1 MVADIA
7 SLSLSQPSFSHTMES
22 SQIRRTFLDFFA
34 ERGHT
39 VRPSASLIPVDPTLL
54 VTNAGMVPF
63 KPYFL
68 GEETPPYRRAVSVQK
83 CVRTIDIDII
93 GTTARH
99 TSFFEMMGN
108 FSFGDYF
115 KRDAIRWSYQLVTEG
130 FGLDP
135 ERLWFTVYETD
146 DEAAEL
152 WRSEVDAPP
161 ERIQRGGKDNFW
173 QMGVP
178 GPCGPCSEIFYDR
191 GPEFGAAGGP
201 IGGGEGRY
209 VELWNL
215 VFMQNIQDR
224 PYHVI
229 GDLPKTGV
237 DTGMGLERTAMVL
250 QGVGSAFE
258 TDAMRPVLEA
268 GVAIC
273 GVPYGQ
279 SPVSDV
285 SLRILAD
292 HGRAMTVLIADGVVP
307 SNEGRGYVLRRLIRR
322 AVRHGWQLGYEELL
336 MPRLASATVAALGDA
351 YPEVIEQYDLI
362 IKVVSQEEYRFLRTL
377 ESGYSILQGEM
388 DSLPEGESLAGEVAF
403 RLHDTYGFPFE
414 LIMEISEE
422 REVGVDK
429 GGFERL
435 MEEQRDRA
443 RRAWKGGEESAVADL
458 YRGLLDDIGTCRFI
472 GYDCEQ
478 GSAQVLSI
486 LRSGDSV
493 ATARSGD
500 QVEVFL
506 DRTPFY
512 AEAGG
517 QVGDTGT
524 IVSDTGE
531 LEISDTRHPVVG
543 LSAHHARVTRGW
555 VETGQTV
562 RAGVDALRREGIRKS
577 HTGTHILHWALREG
591 LGDHVRQA
599 GSLVTD
605 GRLRFDFSHFSGL
618 TPQELFEIDELA
630 NHKVIRNHK
639 VDTTEMHIDEARASG
654 ALAFFGDKYGEQV
667 RVVQVGDYSRE
678 LCGGTHVPTAG
689 QTGPVVML
697 GESSIGAN
705 LRRVEALTG
714 EAAYDH
720 LLKVR
725 DALDRT
731 GRELTVPWAA
741 VPERVSALLARVSEL
756 EDELEELRSARRG
769 DVAEELAARAETHNA
784 FRLVVSQQEGLDAR
798 QLRQLAL
805 GVRDRIAPGVVIV
818 GSVSGGKGAVVGT
831 VSPELV
837 GEGLSAAEMV
847 GSAARVMGGGSS
859 RDPALSQGGGPK
871 GHLLGDALEEASA
884 RAARIL
890 AEV

>member
-1 MVADIA
+1 
-7 SLSLSQPSFSHTMES
+7 MES
-22 SQIRRTFLDFFA
+22 TQVRRTFLDFFA
-34 ERGHT
+34 ERGHA

-68 GEETPPYRRAVSVQK
+68 GEETPPYKRAVSVQK

-115 KRDAIRWSYQLVTEG
+115 KRDAIRWSYELVTEG
-130 FGLDP
+130 YGLDP

-152 WRSEVDAPP
+152 WHSEVGAPR

-173 QMGVP
+173 HMGVP

-191 GPEFGAAGGP
+191 GPEFGSEGGP

-224 PYHVI
+224 PFNVV
-229 GDLPKTGV
+229 GELPRKGV

-258 TDAMRPVLEA
+258 TDVMRPVLDA
-268 GVAIC
+268 GSSIC
-273 GVPYGQ
+273 GVPFGQ

-336 MPRLASATVAALGDA
+336 MPRLASATVAALGGT
-351 YPEVIEQYDLI
+351 YPEVIDQYDLI

-377 ESGYSILQGEM
+377 DSGFSILQGEM
-388 DSLPEGESLAGEVAF
+388 DSLTEGQSLAGEVAF

-422 REVGVDK
+422 REVEVDK
-429 GGFERL
+429 GGFDRL
-435 MEEQRDRA
+435 MEQQRERA
-443 RRAWKGGEESAVADL
+443 RQAWKGGEESTAADL
-458 YRGLLDDIGTCRFI
+458 YRGLLDEIGTCEFI
-472 GYDCEQ
+472 GYDHDQ
-478 GSAQVLSI
+478 GRSRVLSI
-486 LRSGDSV
+486 LRDGEQVEV
-493 ATARSGD
+493 ARNGE

-517 QVGDTGT
+517 QVGDTGAM
-524 IVSDTGE
+524 VSDTGE
-531 LEISDTRHPVVG
+531 LEISDTRHPLVG
-543 LSAHHARVTRGW
+543 LSAHRARVKRGW
-555 VETGQTV
+555 VGTGQTV
-562 RAGVDALRREGIRKS
+562 RAGIDARRREGIRKS
-577 HTGTHILHWALREG
+577 HTATHILHWALREG

-599 GSLVTD
+599 GSLVSD
-605 GRLRFDFSHFSGL
+605 GRLRFDFSHYSGL
-618 TPQELFEIDELA
+618 EPGELSEIDRLA
-630 NHKVIRNHK
+630 NHRVIDNVN
-639 VDTTEMHIDEARASG
+639 VDTTEMHIDDARASG

-667 RVVQVGDYSRE
+667 RVVQVGDFSRE

-689 QTGPVVML
+689 QIGPVVVL

-725 DALDRT
+725 TALDRT
-731 GRELTVPWAA
+731 GRELVVPWAA
-741 VPERVSALLARVSEL
+741 VPERVEALLARVSEL
-756 EDELEELRSARRG
+756 EDELEEMRSARRG
-769 DVAEELAARAETHNA
+769 DLAEELAGSAKTHNT
-784 FRLVVSQQEGLDAR
+784 FKLVVSEQEGLDGR
-798 QLRQLAL
+798 QLRQLVL

-818 GSVSGGKGAVVGT
+818 GSATGGKGTVVGS
-831 VSPELV
+831 VSADLV
-837 GEGLSAAEMV
+837 RQGLSAADVV
-847 GSAARVMGGGSS
+847 GSAARLMGGGSS
-859 RDPALSQGGGPK
+859 RDPELSQGGGPR
-871 GHLLGDALEEASA
+871 GGRLAEALEEAADVAA
-884 RAARIL
+884 RAL

>member
-1 MVADIA
+1 
-7 SLSLSQPSFSHTMES
+7 MES
-22 SQIRRTFLDFFA
+22 AQIRQAFLDFFA
-34 ERGHT
+34 ERGHA

-115 KRDAIRWSYQLVTEG
+115 KRDAIRWSYQLVTEKY
-130 FGLDP
+130 GLDP

-152 WRSEVDAPP
+152 WASEVGAPR

-191 GPEFGAAGGP
+191 GPEFGAEGGP

-224 PYHVI
+224 PFQVV
-229 GDLPKTGV
+229 GELPQKGV

-258 TDAMRPVLEA
+258 TDVIRPVLEA
-268 GVAIC
+268 SASIC

-336 MPRLASATVAALGDA
+336 MPRLASATVAALGQT
-351 YPEVIEQYDLI
+351 YPEVIDQYDLI
-362 IKVVSQEEYRFLRTL
+362 IKMVSQEEYRFLRTL
-377 ESGYSILQGEM
+377 ESGYSILEQEM
-388 DSLPEGESLAGEVAF
+388 GSLADGESLAGEVAF

-422 REVGVDK
+422 RQLEVDQ

-435 MEEQRDRA
+435 MEEQRERA

-458 YRGLLDDIGTCRFI
+458 YRGLLDEIGTCRFI
-472 GYDCEQ
+472 GYDHEQ
-478 GSAQVLSI
+478 GQARVLSM
-486 LRSGDSV
+486 LSVGEPVSV
-493 ATARSGD
+493 ARRGE

-531 LEISDTRHPVVG
+531 LEISDTRHPLVG
-543 LSAHHARVTRGW
+543 LSAHRARVTRGW
-555 VETGQTV
+555 VGTGQTV
-562 RAGVDALRREGIRKS
+562 RTLIDARRREGIRKS
-577 HTGTHILHWALREG
+577 HTATHVLHWALREG

-605 GRLRFDFSHFSGL
+605 GRLRFDFSHYSGL
-618 TPQELFEIDELA
+618 APSQLSEIDELA
-630 NHKVIRNHK
+630 NRQVIGNGN
-639 VDTTEMHIDEARASG
+639 VNTTVMHIDDARASG

-667 RVVQVGDYSRE
+667 RVVQVGNFSRE

-689 QTGPVVML
+689 QIGPVVVL

-714 EAAYDH
+714 EAAYAH

-725 DALDRT
+725 DTLDRT
-731 GRELTVPWAA
+731 GKELTVPWAA
-741 VPERVSALLARVSEL
+741 VPERVEALLARVSEL
-756 EDELEELRSARRG
+756 EDELEALRSARRG
-769 DVAEELAARAETHNA
+769 DLAVELAETAKTCNN
-784 FRLVVSQQEGLDAR
+784 FKLVVSEQEGLDAR
-798 QLRQLAL
+798 QLRQLVL
-805 GVRDRIAPGVVIV
+805 GIKDRVASGVVIV
-818 GSVSGGKGAVVGT
+818 GSVGGGKGAVVGA
-831 VSPELV
+831 VSADLV
-837 GEGLSAAEMV
+837 RQGISAAEVV

-859 RDPALSQGGGPK
+859 RDPKLSQGGGPR
-871 GHLLGDALEEASA
+871 GHLLSDALEEAGTLAA
-884 RAARIL
+884 RAL

>member
-1 MVADIA
+1 
-7 SLSLSQPSFSHTMES
+7 MES
-22 SQIRRTFLDFFA
+22 SQVRKTFLDFFA

-68 GEETPPYRRAVSVQK
+68 GEETPPYKRAASVQK

-115 KRDAIRWSYQLVTEG
+115 KRDAIRWSYALVTEG
-130 FGLDP
+130 YGLDP
-135 ERLWFTVYETD
+135 DRLWFTVYETD

-152 WRSEVDAPP
+152 WVSEVGVPHD
-161 ERIQRGGKDNFW
+161 RVQRGGKDNFW

-191 GPEFGAAGGP
+191 GPEYGEEGGP
-201 IGGGEGRY
+201 IGGGESRY

-215 VFMQNIQDR
+215 VFMQNIQER
-224 PYHVI
+224 PFEVV
-229 GDLPKTGV
+229 GDLPQKGV
-237 DTGMGLERTAMVL
+237 DTGMGLERTAMIL
-250 QGVGSAFE
+250 QGVSSAFE
-258 TDAMRPVLEA
+258 TDVMRPVLEA
-268 GVAIC
+268 GSSIC
-273 GVPYGQ
+273 GVPYGH
-279 SPVSDV
+279 SPVSDI

-292 HGRAMTVLIADGVVP
+292 HGRAMTVLISDGVVP

-322 AVRHGWQLGYEELL
+322 AVRHGWLLGYEGLL

-351 YPEVIEQYDLI
+351 YPEVVDQYDLVL
-362 IKVVSQEEYRFLRTL
+362 KVVSQEEYRFLRTL
-377 ESGYSILQGEM
+377 ESGHSILQGEM
-388 DSLPEGESLAGEVAF
+388 ASLGEGESLSGEVAF

-429 GGFERL
+429 GGFDRL
-435 MEEQRDRA
+435 MEKQRERA
-443 RRAWKGGEESAVADL
+443 RRAWKGGQESAAADL
-458 YRGLLDDIGTCRFI
+458 YRGLLDDIGTCEFI
-472 GYDCEQ
+472 GYDHEA
-478 GSAQVLSI
+478 GRAQVLAI
-486 LRSGDSV
+486 LREGEQVSAAQRGE
-493 ATARSGD
+493 

-517 QVGDTGT
+517 QVGDSGV
-524 IVSDTGE
+524 IVSNTGE
-531 LEISDTRHPVVG
+531 LQIADTRHPVAG
-543 LSAHHARVTRGW
+543 LSGHLARVTRGW
-555 VETGQTV
+555 VGTGQTV
-562 RAGVDALRREGIRKS
+562 RADIDSPRREGIRKS
-577 HTGTHILHWALREG
+577 HTATHILHWALREG

-605 GRLRFDFSHFSGL
+605 GRLRFDFSHYSGL
-618 TPQELFEIDELA
+618 EHHEMFEIDQLA
-630 NHKVIRNHK
+630 NQRVIANSNIN
-639 VDTTEMHIDEARASG
+639 TTVMHIDDARASG

-667 RVVQVGDYSRE
+667 RVVQVGDFSRE
-678 LCGGTHVPTAG
+678 LCGGTHVPSAG
-689 QTGPVVML
+689 QTGPVVVL

-714 EAAYDH
+714 QTAYDH
-720 LLKVR
+720 LLEVR

-731 GRELTVPWAA
+731 GKQLTVGWAA
-741 VPERVSALLARVSEL
+741 VPERVEALVRRVSEL
-756 EDELEELRSARRG
+756 EDELEEMRSARRG
-769 DVAEELAARAETHNA
+769 DLAADLAGGARSYNN
-784 FRLVVSQQEGLDAR
+784 FKLVVSGQEGLDTR

-805 GVRDRIAPGVVIV
+805 GVRDRISPGVVIV
-818 GSVSGGKGAVVGT
+818 GSVAKGKGAVVGA
-831 VSPELV
+831 VSPLLV
-837 GEGLSAAEMV
+837 QHGMSAADVV

-859 RDPALSQGGGPK
+859 RDPELSQGGGPK
-871 GHLLGDALEEASA
+871 GHLLDEALESAGAAAA
-884 RAARIL
+884 RAL
-890 AEV
+890 SEV

>member
-1 MVADIA
+1 
-7 SLSLSQPSFSHTMES
+7 MES
-22 SQIRRTFLDFFA
+22 TQVRQTFLDFFA

-68 GEETPPYRRAVSVQK
+68 GEEAPPYKRAVSVQK

-115 KRDAIRWSYQLVTEG
+115 KRDAIRWSYELVTEG
-130 FGLDP
+130 YGLDP
-135 ERLWFTVYETD
+135 DRLWFTVYETD

-152 WRSEVDAPP
+152 WVSEVGAPP
-161 ERIQRGGKDNFW
+161 ARVQRGGNDNFW

-191 GPEFGAAGGP
+191 GPEYGEEGGP
-201 IGGGEGRY
+201 IGGGENRY

-224 PYHVI
+224 PYNVV
-229 GDLPKTGV
+229 GDLPHKGV
-237 DTGMGLERTAMVL
+237 DTGMGLERTSMIL
-250 QGVGSAFE
+250 QGVASAFE
-258 TDAMRPVLEA
+258 TDVMRPVLDVGA
-268 GVAIC
+268 SIC

-279 SPVSDV
+279 DPVSDV

-292 HGRAMTVLIADGVVP
+292 HGRAMSIMIADGVVP

-322 AVRHGWQLGYEELL
+322 AVRHGWLLGYEGLL
-336 MPRLASATVAALGDA
+336 MPRLASATVGALSDP
-351 YPEVIEQYDLI
+351 YPELIDNYDLI
-362 IKVVSQEEYRFLRTL
+362 LKVVSQEEYRFLRTL
-377 ESGYSILQGEM
+377 ESGYSILQGKM
-388 DSLPEGESLAGEVAF
+388 DNLGHGQELPGDVAF

-414 LIMEISEE
+414 LIMEITEE
-422 REVGVDK
+422 RQVEVDK

-435 MEEQRDRA
+435 MDEQRQRA
-443 RRAWKGGEESAVADL
+443 RKSWKGGEESAAADL

-472 GYDCEQ
+472 GYEHEAGRGRVLAMLRAGEQ
-478 GSAQVLSI
+478 VE
-486 LRSGDSV
+486 V
-493 ATARSGD
+493 ARSGEE
-500 QVEVFL
+500 VEIFL

-524 IVSDTGE
+524 IVSNTGQ

-543 LSAHHARVTRGW
+543 LTGHRARVTRGW
-555 VETGQTV
+555 IGTGQAV
-562 RAGVDALRREGIRKS
+562 SAGIDALRREGIRKS

-605 GRLRFDFSHFSGL
+605 GRLRFDFSHYSGL
-618 TPQELFEIDELA
+618 EAQELTEIERLT
-630 NHKVIRNHK
+630 NQKVIGNRS
-639 VDTTEMHIDEARASG
+639 VDTTVMHIDEAKASG
-654 ALAFFGDKYGEQV
+654 ALAFFGDKYGEDV
-667 RVVQVGDYSRE
+667 RVVQMGDFSRE
-678 LCGGTHVPTAG
+678 LCGGTHVPTTG
-689 QTGPVVML
+689 QTGPVVVL

-720 LLKVR
+720 LLDIR
-725 DALDRT
+725 DALDRA
-731 GRELTVPWAA
+731 GKKLTVPWTG
-741 VPERVSALLARVSEL
+741 VPGRVEALVERVG
-756 EDELEELRSARRG
+756 ELEEEIERMRSARRG
-769 DVAEELAARAETHNA
+769 DLAEELAGNARIYNN
-784 FRLVVSQQEGLDAR
+784 FKLVISAQEGLDTR
-798 QLRQLAL
+798 QLRQLAI
-805 GVRDRIAPGVVIV
+805 GVRDRINPGVVVV
-818 GSVSGGKGAVVGT
+818 GSVANGKGAVVGA
-831 VSPELV
+831 VSPPLTRQGISAGTVV
-837 GEGLSAAEMV
+837 GT
-847 GSAARVMGGGSS
+847 AARVMGGGSS
-859 RDPALSQGGGPK
+859 RDAELSQGGGPD
-871 GHLLGDALEEASA
+871 GNRLDEALDEAGTVAA
-884 RAARIL
+884 RALSEI
-890 AEV
+890 